1 MKIFQKKKDG
11 SQPQPQSKIEKRVAS
26 IATPDLVSW
35 AENALFVIGKELT
48 GWMKSKS
55 PTQLDEALL
64 GAEAL
69 LAIAKELKKR
79 SEYDR

>member
-1 MKIFQKKKDG
+1 
-11 SQPQPQSKIEKRVAS
+11 
-26 IATPDLVSW
+26 
-35 AENALFVIGKELT
+35 
-48 GWMKSKS
+48 MKSKS